1 LAAEIGLNESIFLLQ
16 LNYKLQDSKN
26 FIDGRYWMYD
36 THEALIDK
44 FFPFWSTETV
54 KRTAQSLKKQCL
66 ITIDRHNQLPQDKT
80 SWYTINYNQLSK
92 LEVIRISVPE
102 NYPFEKEEAVVQKE
116 LARQKLAEPKTKRQE
131 KIEKKKQREEEK
143 KKEEER
149 MTCPSGQID
158 LSMRSNCSVAKGQN
172 DLSITESYSE
182 SYPSNTV
189 QQSVSD
195 TQASPVT
202 ENGKGGED
210 GNPLLYLDTQK
221 EEEEIGKGKEAIGK
235 GKGCRTLENG
245 ILPEDGIPQTGE
257 TDGRGEDTQPE
268 KENGTGSK
276 EEFLARIKKGFGENS
291 AEYELANI
299 LFYQDAQK
307 LAKKYRTEYRFPIG
321 DAEKFNSYKARIGRK
336 PSSKKYYVAATNLYE
351 MMPQSGKD
359 KIDAYVN
366 YELEMWD
373 TSRTDDIESLRR
385 KIMYEYFSLE
395 PCFLHYYAMNEK
407 QREYYKNRKPKKKK
421 KKLDKE
427 LDRIYKDCGLD
438 RNKDCDPGLDYD
450 YEAGNLTEDELKAKL
465 LAEVAA

>member
-1 LAAEIGLNESIFLLQ
+1 MTKEIEINGHKRIADAIDATPEENYTKFDNDILRSPEYSAVEVKLLGIFCSNKEGWVSWMSKVQTMMQEGEKSIKKAMKELEFKGHVRRYRYKSNETGKYVGSFLSYSMHKGQ
-16 LNYKLQDSKN
+16 HNNKN
-26 FIDGRYWMYD
+26 LEKTINMLMDAGY
-36 THEALIDK
+36 TVTDK
-44 FFPFWSTETV
+44 FGTKITDVHEYPQPGGGEGQGGQPPGGEGGIKNTNSKKTN
-54 KRTAQSLKKQCL
+54 LKK
-66 ITIDRHNQLPQDKT
+66 TNEEYGTDEKT
-80 SWYTINYNQLSK
+80 VTDEQ
-92 LEVIRISVPE
+92 
-102 NYPFEKEEAVVQKE
+102 Q
-116 LARQKLAEPKTKRQE
+116 AEPVK
-131 KIEKKKQREEEK
+131 
-143 KKEEER
+143 
-149 MTCPSGQID
+149 
-158 LSMRSNCSVAKGQN
+158 
-172 DLSITESYSE
+172 
-182 SYPSNTV
+182 
-189 QQSVSD
+189 
-195 TQASPVT
+195 

-210 GNPLLYLDTQK
+210 GNPVLYLDTQK
-221 EEEEIGKGKEAIGK
+221 EEEESGKGKEAIGI
-235 GKGCRTLENG
+235 GKRCRTLENG
-245 ILPEDGIPQTGE
+245 ILPEDGNQEYGTE
-257 TDGRGEDTQPE
+257 EQ
-268 KENGTGSK
+268 ENGTGSK

-307 LAKKYRTEYRFPIG
+307 LAKKYCAEYRFPIG

-373 TSRTDDIESLRR
+373 TSKTDDIESLRR

-421 KKLDKE
+421 EKKLDKE

>member
-1 LAAEIGLNESIFLLQ
+1 MKTGNEVVDKISI
-16 LNYKLQDSKN
+16 LNYSGNIIPNSWFAHIKRETGSTNLLAVNILADIIYWYRSYDVRDEATSQVIETKKKFSADKLQM
-26 FIDGRYWMYD
+26 WYD
-36 THEALIDK
+36 AWANK
-44 FFPFWSTETV
+44 FGVTKEQVRSAV
-54 KRTAQSLKKQCL
+54 RLL
-66 ITIDRHNQLPQDKT
+66 V
-80 SWYTINYNQLSK
+80 K
-92 LEVIRISVPE
+92 LELIKKEVRNITMSNGEKKTGVTYFEPIPE
-102 NYPFEKEEAVVQKE
+102 NIIYINEEPSQTHPPMCQNTGVYVSKHRGVC
-116 LARQKLAEPKTKRQE
+116 LKTQV
-131 KIEKKKQREEEK
+131 
-143 KKEEER
+143 
-149 MTCPSGQID
+149 TNTS
-158 LSMRSNCSVAKGQN
+158 SQN
-172 DLSITESYSE
+172 SSDIQYEQT
-182 SYPSNTV
+182 
-189 QQSVSD
+189 VSD

>member
-1 LAAEIGLNESIFLLQ
+1 
-16 LNYKLQDSKN
+16 
-26 FIDGRYWMYD
+26 
-36 THEALIDK
+36 
-44 FFPFWSTETV
+44 
-54 KRTAQSLKKQCL
+54 
-66 ITIDRHNQLPQDKT
+66 
-80 SWYTINYNQLSK
+80 
-92 LEVIRISVPE
+92 
-102 NYPFEKEEAVVQKE
+102 
-116 LARQKLAEPKTKRQE
+116 
-131 KIEKKKQREEEK
+131 
-143 KKEEER
+143 
-149 MTCPSGQID
+149 
-158 LSMRSNCSVAKGQN
+158 MRSNCSVAKGQN